1 MKKLLLICMIFLINI
16 SYAQKTKQ
24 TIQITETERIIDKYG
39 SEVINKFN
47 SLIDTATPMAEQGF
61 EMIVKLQIAKGIT
74 LLLPALFC
82 LIFIIMFSAEYKTV
96 QKKIQEDD
104 NTYTYYGPFS
114 EEYIN
119 IFLIFYISAAI
130 ILFLI
135 SLFTFYDALL
145 HLMAPEWHAIKEIL
159 NLF

>member
-47 SLIDTATPMAEQGF
+47 SLIDNATPMAEQGF
-61 EMIVKLQIAKGIT
+61 EMIVRLQIAKGIT

-96 QKKIQEDD
+96 QKKIEEDD
-104 NTYTYYGPFS
+104 NTYNYGPFS

-119 IFLIFYISAAI
+119 IFLIFYIFAAI
-130 ILFLI
+130 ILFI
-135 SLFTFYDALL
+135 TALFTLHDALL
-145 HLMAPEWHAIKEIL
+145 HLMAPEWYAIKEIL